1 MSGTLEFPTG
11 ADGELTP
18 HLRAIYR
25 APEDAA
31 HWDALEARI
40 HASILGRTVEAPQW
54 WQVLGEWSRVGLLA
68 AGLAILAVGLAA
80 IHSEQVETRAA
91 FHVVL
96 EGSPELPLPMSAA
109 IALPGAGDRIGRD
122 PLDY

>member
-1 MSGTLEFPTG
+1 MSGMLEFPTG
-11 ADGELTP
+11 ADGEVTP

-25 APEDAA
+25 APEEAA
-31 HWDALEARI
+31 YWSAFEARI

-68 AGLAILAVGLAA
+68 AGLTILAVGLAA
-80 IHSEQVETRAA
+80 LRSEQLETRAA
-91 FHVVL
+91 YEIVL
-96 EGSPELPLPMSAA
+96 GESPGLPAPMAAA
-109 IALPGAGDRIGRD
+109 IALPGAGDRAGRD